1 MKKLLLLALSAIM
14 LFSCSSSYDSKVAS
28 AVKEIY
34 GPVYPSLKKENG
46 TSFFLNYSDKDI
58 VKQKEELE
66 RLVWRIDKIVG
77 KINSGEQTLPLYNI
91 GLTMKY
97 EWETTDVIITVTS
110 NFYFS
115 AIEKLKAGE
124 SCDGTSIDII
134 VINK

>member
-14 LFSCSSSYDSKVAS
+14 IFGCSSSYDSKVAS
-28 AVKEIY
+28 AIKEIY
-34 GPVYPSLKKENG
+34 GPVYPSLKKNNG
-46 TSFFLNYSDKDI
+46 TSFFLSYSGKDI
-58 VKQKEELE
+58 VEQKEELE

-77 KINSGEQTLPLYNI
+77 KVNSGEQTLPLYSI
-91 GLTMKY
+91 GMTLKY
-97 EWETTDVIITVTS
+97 EWETTDVIITVSS
-110 NFYFS
+110 NFHFS